1 MARRVARSA
10 SPQVERGPAPKAR
23 TSRPATQ
30 SPGRSRLESHL
41 RSLSKL
47 QAHVR
52 VEAEIGSGNCSVVL
66 LGKDRSGQEVAVKAI
81 SLKAAK
87 TLGTDEQRIWGEVQV
102 MREVQHP
109 NLAHL
114 LDVMASW
121 EPLPLVK
128 AEPPFLCIIME
139 YLAHAE
145 ALSKRIREASLGPV
159 ERIVLQLASALARL
173 HRSDIVHRD
182 VWAENI
188 LIDRQDKVTLLDF
201 GCAERLQKPATN
213 NKLNLPYMSPESAAG
228 RPHDVGDDAWALGL
242 LITEMVTGRFMADR
256 LGRVDIP
263 VHFQRPALC
272 AALSETV
279 SRCSPILGRLAA
291 QFLDFTAAR
300 RPKMAE
306 VVNLLRPGHQKDG
319 DPALP
324 KDART
329 SRARAEQARNQ
340 SPLGF
345 RGRLCTSQCSPLRRP
360 SGLVDISPGRFGRQI
375 QSATRSRPT
384 RNSFGKSTGLQGIQ
398 ASVGQ
403 KQSTSNTGSFKT
415 GQSVLYCPK
424 EAGVK
429 KGVVQGRSADGT
441 GWRIQLENGLCIDVA
456 DSEEWRMCLC
466 DPPAPIR
473 PSLQPTQQPVQP
485 AVPTAPAAPA
495 RAASAPTDI
504 KGPVLA
510 WAHKEASAARGKVL
524 STSSTASSLA
534 TMTGSSSPEVTD
546 ASPMPK
552 SYKIA
557 AVSKPYTAWAST
569 SPMRPATAASK
580 VPLSGVPAKG
590 EAPHPGPLLRARYP
604 YPGQRL
610 FYTARS
616 NGQRYPGVLTGFLP
630 NRPGYRVFLDCGE
643 SKEVDEAEAWRLA
656 F

>member
-1 MARRVARSA
+1 MPDVA
-10 SPQVERGPAPKAR
+10 
-23 TSRPATQ
+23 TSDVF
-30 SPGRSRLESHL
+30 
-41 RSLSKL
+41 K
-47 QAHVR
+47 
-52 VEAEIGSGNCSVVL
+52 
-66 LGKDRSGQEVAVKAI
+66 
-81 SLKAAK
+81 AK

-201 GCAERLQKPATN
+201 GCAEQ
-213 NKLNLPYMSPESAAG
+213 
-228 RPHDVGDDAWALGL
+228 
-242 LITEMVTGRFMADR
+242 
-256 LGRVDIP
+256 
-263 VHFQRPALC
+263 
-272 AALSETV
+272 TV

-384 RNSFGKSTGLQGIQ
+384 RNSFGKSTGLQGLQ

-441 GWRIQLENGLCIDVA
+441 GWRIQLENGLCID
-456 DSEEWRMCLC
+456 EWRMCLC

-610 FYTARS
+610 FYTART
-616 NGQRYPGVLTGFLP
+616 VLITHSLNLCP
-630 NRPGYRVFLDCGE
+630 RC
-643 SKEVDEAEAWRLA
+643 
-656 F
+656 